1 MIKNEQKGDSPE
13 KKLNNNKKEELKM
26 KNKKLTLIT
35 LSIVICIHL
44 FISNAFAQLTE
55 EEKRKS
61 IETHLKFES
70 DNPDDL
76 LIYRGFVVNFNKK
89 HKAPN
94 WCIHKLTFDQIRPI
108 PDREEAE
115 RLDRFRV
122 DKNRRDK
129 VRIKDQA
136 KHKNYTNSGF
146 DRGHMTP
153 AGDFIWDQ
161 ELKDETFFITNITP
175 QTPDFNQTIW
185 VDLEGKIRE
194 LVKKEEKD
202 HFVITGAV
210 YASIKAKNRGMSK
223 RHIGIPSGFYKI
235 VFDGND
241 RVYCWYI
248 PHTFA
253 YPDYRLPD
261 YRVSVDEIEKLTG
274 EDFFEKLS
282 DDKEDVMESK
292 IIEIK

>member
-1 MIKNEQKGDSPE
+1 
-13 KKLNNNKKEELKM
+13 M

-35 LSIVICIHL
+35 LSIVICIQL

-94 WCIHKLTFDQIRPI
+94 WCLYKLTFNQIRPI
-108 PDREEAE
+108 PAKKKAK
-115 RLDRFRV
+115 RLKRFRV
-122 DKNRRDK
+122 DKNQQDI
-129 VRIKDQA
+129 VNVKDQA
-136 KHKNYTNSGF
+136 KHGDYTNSGF

-153 AGDFIWDQ
+153 AGDFIWDK
-161 ELKDETFFITNITP
+161 ELKDETFFTSNITP
-175 QTPDFNQTIW
+175 QTPDFNKIIW
-185 VDLEGKIRE
+185 FELEGKIRD

-202 HFVITGAV
+202 HYVTTGAV
-210 YASIKAKNRGMSK
+210 YASKKVKDRGISK
-223 RHIGIPSGFYKI
+223 RHIGIPSDFYKI
-235 VFDGND
+235 VFDGNN

-253 YPDYRLPD
+253 YPADYKLTD
-261 YRVSVDEIEKLTG
+261 YRVSVDEIERLTG
-274 EDFFEKLS
+274 EDFFEGLS
-282 DDKEDVMESK
+282 DGTEDVIESK
-292 IIEIK
+292 IIEIE